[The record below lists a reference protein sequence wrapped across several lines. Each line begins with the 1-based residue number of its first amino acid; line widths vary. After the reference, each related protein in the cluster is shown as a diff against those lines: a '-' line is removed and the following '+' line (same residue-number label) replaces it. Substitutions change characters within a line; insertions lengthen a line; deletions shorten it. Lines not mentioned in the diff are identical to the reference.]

1 MSEIVL
7 KWVQRFGGECRRA
20 AAVCHFYFLTL
31 ALTNWCCKLHEIV
44 CSTKKRS
51 IAETKRRTYLEGY
64 LQMPGVP
71 QYPPLPDRQQK
82 PAIFDWGTAM
92 GDMDDEGPSPGGQKG
107 RLVS

>member
-1 MSEIVL
+1 
-7 KWVQRFGGECRRA
+7 
-20 AAVCHFYFLTL
+20 
-31 ALTNWCCKLHEIV
+31 
-44 CSTKKRS
+44 
-51 IAETKRRTYLEGY
+51 
-64 LQMPGVP
+64 MPGVP